1 MSTPRNAVA
10 SNSAWRELFARED
23 WWAVWIGVGLV
34 IAAALAF
41 ANGASLKWLAVTP
54 QKWSTLEQI
63 AAQFGT
69 NALRYLALFAL
80 WLVLFGIA
88 VRVLGLRL
96 AEFVPAFAIVFV
108 VSALIYALGAW
119 DQASRYNLEPPL
131 VALALGLL
139 ASNLFSL
146 PAWLRSGLRV
156 EFYVKTGIVLLGAG
170 VPFVLILWAGPVAI
184 AQAAIVSLVTFGVI
198 YFVAVRLGL
207 DRRLA
212 ATLGTGGAVC
222 GVSGAIAV
230 AGAVGAKKEDAPI
243 AITLVIFW
251 AIVMIF
257 LLPLVAKALGLPT
270 GVAGAWIGTSEFADA
285 AGFAAAQTYSGY
297 AGQGGIAG
305 TPEASVQAFTL
316 MKVIGRDVWIGVW
329 ALVLSIIA
337 TTRWESTGVVKRAD
351 AGEIWRRFPKFVIG
365 FFITSLL
372 ISLAARGLSY
382 EAYKKTLTPD
392 LVAPLQGLRTWAF
405 TFCFLSIGLT
415 TRVRDLAAAGAR
427 PFYAFTAG
435 VIVNVILGYV
445 LSTMVFAEFWT
456 KLGQATP

>member
-372 ISLAARGLSY
+372 ISLAAKGLSY